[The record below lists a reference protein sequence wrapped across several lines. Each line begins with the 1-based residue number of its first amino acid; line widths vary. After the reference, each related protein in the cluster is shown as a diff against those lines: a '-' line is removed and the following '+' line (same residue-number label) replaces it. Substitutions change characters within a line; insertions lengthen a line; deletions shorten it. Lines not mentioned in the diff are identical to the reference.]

1 MNFKS
6 FVSAGVIAALTLPTT
21 CLANYSCSGA
31 VNYVGIDGGGNVV
44 VAVGNTPLHT
54 ICSVVSQGAF
64 SMAVPVCKAA
74 YASFVAARL
83 AGKNMTIYYN
93 DNGLTCTTF
102 SPWTSVPANFV
113 AGPE

>member
-1 MNFKS
+1 
-6 FVSAGVIAALTLPTT
+6 
-21 CLANYSCSGA
+21 
-31 VNYVGIDGGGNVV
+31 
-44 VAVGNTPLHT
+44 
-54 ICSVVSQGAF
+54 
-64 SMAVPVCKAA
+64 MAVPVCKAA